1 MTKTIT
7 QMTMTKMMSG
17 TTNPNYDT
25 FIEEVNSWL
34 ERGKNSFEGA
44 LSLTDSKV
52 TLNPREF
59 PPLFYLKENVQRIL
73 HLLEVYKN
81 ADTFDKLLTVFINI
95 YVKDYDTIMEYSL
108 PGGFYTI
115 EEAYTLAQN
124 LRNGSR
130 ESYFEYSIGAFM
142 STIPYLAVDKRVGY
156 YSLIK
161 AIKPITGYS
170 GRHIELANMLYLMPE
185 CKVSMRLSP
194 NRKEQ
199 LFKVYDV
206 YGRLE
211 HRSELTTYISNIDF
225 RWWSYQNRRVY
236 PPVIG
241 DYKKLTMKKE
251 DFIIPERIKNENI
264 NLLYDKTY
272 R

>member
-1 MTKTIT
+1 MKTNT
-7 QMTMTKMMSG
+7 QMMMTKMMSG
-17 TTNPNYDT
+17 TTKPTYDT

-34 ERGKNSFEGA
+34 ERGKDSFEGA
-44 LSLTDSKV
+44 LSLTDSKI
-52 TLNPREF
+52 TLDPREF

-95 YVKDYDTIMEYSL
+95 YVKDYDTLMEYSL

-115 EEAYTLAQN
+115 EEAYRLAQG
-124 LRNGSR
+124 LRVHGR
-130 ESYFEYSIGAFM
+130 ESYFENSLGSFL
-142 STIPYLAVDKRVGY
+142 STIPRIVVDKGIGY
-156 YSLIK
+156 TKLIR
-161 AIKPITGYS
+161 ALSCVTRYS
-170 GRHIELANMLYLMPE
+170 GRNIELTNMLYLMPE
-185 CKVSMRLSP
+185 CKVIMRISP
-194 NRKEQ
+194 MKREALFQ
-199 LFKVYDV
+199 LYDV

-225 RWWSYQNRRVY
+225 RWWSYQNRRVV

-241 DYKKLTMKKE
+241 DYEKLTMKKE

-264 NLLYDKTY
+264 NLLYNKIY

>member
-1 MTKTIT
+1 MKTIT
-7 QMTMTKMMSG
+7 QMMMMKTMSG
-17 TTNPNYDT
+17 TTNSHNDT

-34 ERGKNSFEGA
+34 KRGKDSFEGA
-44 LSLTDSKV
+44 LSLTGSKV

-108 PGGFYTI
+108 PGGFYTM
-115 EEAYTLAQN
+115 EEAYILAQN
-124 LRNGSR
+124 LRNESR

-142 STIPYLAVDKRVGY
+142 STIPRLVMDSGVGY
-156 YSLIK
+156 ASLIK
-161 AIKPITGYS
+161 AIKPITHYI
-170 GRHIELANMLYLMPE
+170 GRNIELANMLYLMPE
-185 CKVSMRLSP
+185 CKVSMRINP
-194 NRKEQ
+194 QRREN

-225 RWWSYQNRRVY
+225 RWWSYQNRRRY

-264 NLLYDKTY
+264 NLLYDKIY

>member
-1 MTKTIT
+1 MKTNT
-7 QMTMTKMMSG
+7 QMMMKMMSG
-17 TTNPNYDT
+17 TTSPHNDT

-34 ERGKNSFEGA
+34 ERGKDSFEGA
-44 LSLTDSKV
+44 LSLTDSEI

-73 HLLEVYKN
+73 HLLDVYKN

-130 ESYFEYSIGAFM
+130 ESYFELALGEFM
-142 STIPYLAVDKRVGY
+142 STIPYLAVDKGVY
-156 YSLIK
+156 YGSLTK
-161 AIKPITGYS
+161 AIKVITGYT
-170 GRHIELANMLYLMPE
+170 GRNIELANMLYLMPE
-185 CKVSMRLSP
+185 CKVFMRISP
-194 NRKEQ
+194 QRREA

-211 HRSELTTYISNIDF
+211 HKSELTTYISNIDF
-225 RWWSYQNRRVY
+225 RWWCYQNRRVY

>member
-7 QMTMTKMMSG
+7 QMKMTKMMSG
-17 TTNPNYDT
+17 TTNPSYDT

-34 ERGKNSFEGA
+34 ERGKDSFEGA

-73 HLLEVYKN
+73 HLLDVYKN

-156 YSLIK
+156 YSLI
-161 AIKPITGYS
+161 
-170 GRHIELANMLYLMPE
+170 
-185 CKVSMRLSP
+185 
-194 NRKEQ
+194 
-199 LFKVYDV
+199 
-206 YGRLE
+206 
-211 HRSELTTYISNIDF
+211 
-225 RWWSYQNRRVY
+225 
-236 PPVIG
+236 
-241 DYKKLTMKKE
+241 
-251 DFIIPERIKNENI
+251 
-264 NLLYDKTY
+264 
-272 R
+272 